1 MNNQKKIDSTSS
13 KPKFTMPEGF
23 YAALSNAGKLGAAVS
38 PPTVTSIASGTPEE
52 GVNQSVV
59 NTSQAVGNAL
69 TNDLHAG
76 ISSTPKTSDDATVR
90 HVAPSDVTN
99 AEFVSA
105 IFGTLPEG
113 FGAAVCSKSGDP
125 TTGGWNASLAL
136 DVNQQ
141 CPSNRNN
148 YVSGASFKTNAEG
161 GFKAR
166 KDTTAAFYALVLDD
180 VGTKV
185 MPELLKGFK
194 PSWAIETSPGNF
206 QLGFILADPL
216 TNPEEV
222 AQLQNAVI
230 AARLCDPG
238 AIGMT
243 RWVRLP
249 KGINGKEKYRSE
261 SGEYFQCRMVRWRPK
276 LHYTLAELV
285 AGLRLNMQ
293 PASKHTTRL
302 PSVGSDSRTTTAVP
316 TIEIDPAAVAR
327 LPQLLDAIDP
337 DCERPNWI
345 RALMAVFH
353 TTGGSDDGL
362 AMVDAWSSKG
372 KKYRGIRDIE
382 TQWRSFRSDV
392 SNPVTIGTLIKMA
405 RNAGANVD
413 DLMKGCDHF
422 EYFDTEVVGA
432 KTGKSCTEKTNNPL
446 ARFSLLGHTS
456 QLESQMVEEK
466 CIFGKLFLQG
476 QANGIFSPPNMGK
489 TALALHLSCM
499 AISTGALDPKK
510 LYYINMDDNGSGL
523 VAKNKLADEF
533 GFNMLADG
541 HRGFEL
547 AHFNVAMEE
556 MIANDTARGVV
567 IILDTLKKFVN
578 PMVKD
583 DCRKFTKMA
592 RRFSMKGGT
601 VIALAHV
608 NKNRNANGRVVY
620 AGTSDIVDDFD
631 CAYALD
637 VVSES
642 TETNTKVVEFTNFKK
657 RGSVALS
664 AAYSYSVEPGL
675 SYEGLILSIQE
686 VDSEQLKPLKQAS
699 DALSDAAMICAIVKC
714 ISNGINTKMKLAEAA
729 AEHVKASKR
738 LALKVIEK
746 YTGEDPAQHRWM
758 YVVRDRGAK
767 VYELLQPPSA
777 PVYES
782 VHPSPILPE
791 PEGNSATPVSPSP
804 QQANAVPEYRDAE
817 GSVGVDPSLALHA
830 AILEESIQ
838 LYGGGDTG
846 SGVDTTDTY

>member
-1 MNNQKKIDSTSS
+1 MTNIS
-13 KPKFTMPEGF
+13 KP
-23 YAALSNAGKLGAAVS
+23 LSASAENSETSL
-38 PPTVTSIASGTPEE
+38 PPTQVSTDPLDLTPTRPRITLPAQLHTT
-52 GVNQSVV
+52 VPSVSNV
-59 NTSQAVGNAL
+59 KSDT
-69 TNDLHAG
+69 
-76 ISSTPKTSDDATVR
+76 TPPA
-90 HVAPSDVTN
+90 VTN
-99 AEFVSA
+99 AEFVKA
-105 IFGTLPEG
+105 IFGTLPAG
-113 FGAAVCSKSGDP
+113 ISPAVCTKYGDP
-125 TTGGWNASLAL
+125 TVGGWPAMKAGNV
-136 DVNQQ
+136 DQQ
-141 CPSNRNN
+141 CLSNWNN
-148 YVSGASFKTNAEG
+148 YVNCSSFYEDEYGNVH
-161 GFKAR
+161 AR
-166 KDTTAAFYALVLDD
+166 KDKFHALHFILLDD
-180 VGTKV
+180 MGTKV
-185 MPELLKGFK
+185 SWSLLNGFK
-194 PSWAIETSPGNF
+194 PSFVIETSPGNY
-206 QLGFILADPL
+206 QAGIILKTPL
-216 TNPEEV
+216 TDISV
-222 AQLQNAVI
+222 ATQLVNAFI
-230 AARLCDPG
+230 AKGLTDPG
-238 AIGMT
+238 ATGVA
-243 RWVRLP
+243 RWGRGPNGV
-249 KGINGKEKYRSE
+249 NGKAKYKSE
-261 SGEYFQCRMVRWRPK
+261 SGEPFQCRPVRWNRERRYA
-276 LHYTLAELV
+276 LEEIVDGLNLELSPHLSS
-285 AGLRLNMQ
+285 AGD
-293 PASKHTTRL
+293 ASQ
-302 PSVGSDSRTTTAVP
+302 TTTTHP
-316 TIEIDPAAVAR
+316 TREIDPAVVAR
-327 LPQLLDAIDP
+327 VPQLLDAIDP
-337 DCERPNWI
+337 DCDRPNWI

-362 AMVDAWSSKG
+362 AMVDAWSSRG

-631 CAYALD
+631 CAYTLD
-637 VVSES
+637 VVAEH
-642 TETNTKVVEFTNFKK
+642 TDANTKVVEFTNFKK
-657 RGSVALS
+657 RGPVALT

-699 DALSDAAMICAIVKC
+699 EVLSDAAMIGAIVEC
-714 ISNGINTKMKLAEAA
+714 ISNGINTKMRLAEAA

-746 YTGEDPAQHRWM
+746 YTGEDPALHRWM

-777 PVYES
+777 PVCEP
-782 VHPSPILPE
+782 VHPAPVLPE
-791 PEGNSATPVSPSP
+791 PEGNSAEPVSPPP
-804 QQANAVPEYRDAE
+804 QQANAVREFSDAQV
-817 GSVGVDPSLALHA
+817 SVGVDPTLAFHA

-838 LYGGGDTG
+838 QYGGGGTG
-846 SGVDTTDTY
+846 SEVDISDTY